1 MEKVPSLF
9 FYQQGGESLQM
20 EHVKRYYSQTMVVN
34 GRNLTIDGP
43 ISGATLASYHFD
55 EGLKAFR
62 IPEMQHKA
70 LIEIADLPE
79 GRIIVAREK
88 DHVLGYVTFLYPDPL
103 ERWSQA
109 KLPDLLELGAIEISH
124 VVRAGGVAKKLLE
137 VSFMDD
143 AMEDYIIIT
152 TEYYWHWD
160 LKGTGLDVWQYRKV
174 MEKVMGSVGMSWM
187 ATDDPEICSHPANC
201 LMAKIGKR
209 VPPESVA
216 AFDAMRFQNRFLY

>member
-1 MEKVPSLF
+1 
-9 FYQQGGESLQM
+9 M
-20 EHVKRYYSQTMVVN
+20 EHVKRYHSLKTIVN
-34 GRNLTIDGP
+34 GRELLIEGP
-43 ISGATLASYHFD
+43 ISGSELASYRFD
-55 EGLKAFR
+55 NGLKAFR
-62 IPEMQHKA
+62 IPEQQHQA

-79 GRIIVAREK
+79 GRIIVARE
-88 DHVLGYVTFLYPDPL
+88 DDLVLGYVTFLHPDPL

-124 VVRAGGVAKKLLE
+124 LIRAGGVAKKLLE
-137 VSFMDD
+137 VSFADD

-174 MEKVMGSVGMSWM
+174 MEKVMGSVGMVWM

-209 VPPESVA
+209 VPPESVE
-216 AFDAMRFQNRFLY
+216 AFDGMRFQNRFLY

>member
-1 MEKVPSLF
+1 
-9 FYQQGGESLQM
+9 M
-20 EHVKRYYSQTMVVN
+20 EHIKRYHAARMQVN
-34 GRNLTIDGP
+34 GRDLLIEGP
-43 ISGATLASYHFD
+43 ISGADLAAMSFD

-62 IPEMQHKA
+62 IPDMQHKA

-79 GRIIVAREK
+79 GRIIVAREG

-109 KLPDLLELGAIEISH
+109 KLPDLLELGAIEISQS
-124 VVRAGGVAKKLLE
+124 VRAGGVAKKLLE
-137 VSFMDD
+137 VSFLDD

-160 LKGTGLDVWQYRKV
+160 LKGTGLDVWEYRKV
-174 MEKVMGSVGMSWM
+174 MEKVMGSVGMIWV

-209 VPPESVA
+209 VPQESVV
-216 AFDAMRFQNRFLY
+216 AFDNMRFQNRFLY

>member
-1 MEKVPSLF
+1 
-9 FYQQGGESLQM
+9 M
-20 EHVKRYYSQTMVVN
+20 EHVKRYHSLKTIVN
-34 GRNLTIDGP
+34 GRELLIEGP
-43 ISGATLASYHFD
+43 ISGSELASYRFD
-55 EGLKAFR
+55 DGLKAFR
-62 IPEMQHKA
+62 IPEQQHQA

-79 GRIIVAREK
+79 GRIIVARE
-88 DHVLGYVTFLYPDPL
+88 DDLVLGYVTFLHPDPL

-124 VVRAGGVAKKLLE
+124 LIRAGGVAKKLLE
-137 VSFMDD
+137 VSFADD

-174 MEKVMGSVGMSWM
+174 MEKVMGSVGMVWM

-209 VPPESVA
+209 VPPESVE
-216 AFDAMRFQNRFLY
+216 AFDGMRFQNRFLY

>member
-1 MEKVPSLF
+1 MD
-9 FYQQGGESLQM
+9 
-20 EHVKRYYSQTMVVN
+20 HVKRYHSLKMTVN
-34 GRNLTIDGP
+34 GRELLIEGP
-43 ISGATLASYHFD
+43 ISGCELASFRFD

-62 IPEMQHKA
+62 IPEQQHKA

-79 GRIIVAREK
+79 GRIIVARE
-88 DHVLGYVTFLYPDPL
+88 DDLVLGYVTFLHPDPL

-124 VVRAGGVAKKLLE
+124 LVRAGGVAKKLLE

-143 AMEDYIIIT
+143 AMEDYVIIT

-174 MEKVMGSVGMSWM
+174 MEKVMGSVGMTWM

-209 VPPESVA
+209 VPPETVE
-216 AFDAMRFQNRFLY
+216 AFDTMRFQNRFLY